1 MQSFNLSHFG
11 GSEVVCE
18 SFFAASFVCEEKKKK
33 KKKKKSLSRPPDMG
47 WFMRKVTNPFKRM
60 WSAVHSVVLLRLRP
74 HKRGTD
80 CFALFASPRFFLF
93 SFSCICFV
101 GFSCREEI

>member
-1 MQSFNLSHFG
+1 
-11 GSEVVCE
+11 
-18 SFFAASFVCEEKKKK
+18 VCEEKKKK

-80 CFALFASPRFFLF
+80 CFALFASPRFFF
-93 SFSCICFV
+93 FFPAFV
-101 GFSCREEI
+101 L